1 MTVFNITKVVNKSL
15 VNAIE
20 KYMSNGEVYILYTD
34 WGNHFG
40 IRFKQGSSY
49 KINKIDATKYK
60 AVGKILWRKLCSEP
74 VSKFTSCP
82 KIDVRNAYHVAQY
95 GRYNNY

>member
-20 KYMSNGEVYILYTD
+20 KYMDNGKLYILYVD
-34 WGNHFG
+34 WDNHFG
-40 IRFKQGSSY
+40 IRFKQRNDY
-49 KINKIDATKYK
+49 KIHKIDEIKYRVVSK
-60 AVGKILWRKLCSEP
+60 MLWHKLGSEL

-82 KIDVRNAYHVAQY
+82 KFDARNAYHVAQW

>member
-20 KYMSNGEVYILYTD
+20 KYMDNGRLDILYND
-34 WGNHFG
+34 SCYGFE
-40 IRFKQGSSY
+40 IRFKKRNGY
-49 KINKIDATKYK
+49 KIHKVDKIKYK

-74 VSKFTSCP
+74 VSKFALCP
-82 KIDVRNAYHVAQY
+82 KFDVRNARHVAQY